1 MNILQNFGLC
11 KKISPFFGL
20 LLMKFARNFTKPSNE
35 ISYQAVH
42 RITFFC
48 TSARFDISEVSYTSK
63 KKVYLGNT
71 SHSYGAWIPYIEPR
85 SLADSWTGCSY
96 DLDDPD
102 ARSKFDLPS
111 QSSGSMSARLNIRS
125 TGLIVA

>member
-1 MNILQNFGLC
+1 
-11 KKISPFFGL
+11 
-20 LLMKFARNFTKPSNE
+20 MKFARNFTKSSNE
-35 ISYQAVH
+35 ISYQVVH

-48 TSARFDISEVSYTSK
+48 TSARLDISD
-63 KKVYLGNT
+63 T
-71 SHSYGAWIPYIEPR
+71 SHSYSAWIPYIEPR